1 MRLAKPLVA
10 ALGTLIL
17 ASGPAVAGDWR
28 RHGDVAVVTSV
39 GPSYGV
45 EYATPFPVSPNGQ
58 RTVNQEYCGAS
69 AEPCHQYSNTFQPYA
84 PPVFYRVR

>member
-1 MRLAKPLVA
+1 MRLAKPMLL
-10 ALGTLIL
+10 ALGALTI
-17 ASGPAVAGDWR
+17 ASVPAAAGDWTR
-28 RHGDVAVVTSV
+28 RGDVAVVTSV

-58 RTVNQEYCGAS
+58 RTVNQEYCGNS
-69 AEPCHQYSNTFQPYA
+69 PTPCHQYSNSFQPSA